1 MKGGNHVGAAADGG
15 GVKVSLTGI
24 AAVAGGAVGLG
35 GLGIVHTG
43 GSTGQNVQQS
53 GVGLGQ
59 GDGHFVV
66 TGGLHALHA
75 GQQEGG
81 VSGGALQPVQ
91 GEGHVGSLQLLAGGE
106 PDALVQSEGIGQAVI
121 GDDPLGSHAGQD
133 LGFIGVVAG
142 DQGGVHG
149 VQHHLGI
156 PLVLVSGIH
165 GGCAHAHTH
174 YHLLGLGGFSGST
187 GGGGS
192 DGGIG
197 LFNGTAAGGQA
208 EHQQRGQSNGKH
220 SLHNN

>member
-24 AAVAGGAVGLG
+24 AAVAGGAVGLSD
-35 GLGIVHTG
+35 LGIIHTG
-43 GSTGQNVQQS
+43 GGSGQNVQQS

-59 GDGHFVV
+59 GDGHFII

-81 VSGGALQPVQ
+81 VSGSALQPVQ

-106 PDALVQSEGIGQAVI
+106 PDALVQGEGIGQAVV

-142 DQGGVHG
+142 DQGGIHG

-156 PLVLVSGIH
+156 PLVLMGGIH
-165 GGCAHAHTH
+165 GGCAHAHAH
-174 YHLLGLGGFSGST
+174 HHLLGLGGFSGST

-197 LFNGTAAGGQA
+197 LFNGAAAGGQA
-208 EHQQRGQSNGKH
+208 EHQQRGQRNGKH